1 VYALYVTHPEV
12 VIDPTIA
19 TPRWGLSSLGRSR
32 AERFAN
38 HPLVTHLTHLVSSTE
53 TKALELAAILAA
65 GCGAP
70 VDSGDKFDENDRRST
85 GFVLAARFEALADA
99 LFAHPDESAE
109 GWETARDAQR
119 RVVGAF
125 NDVLASHDVT
135 KPIGFAGHGAVG
147 TLLKCHLGGLAI
159 ARSED
164 QRRIGNPGGGNVFV
178 VRLSDRKLLTDWI
191 PMEDLPVT
199 IEGL

>member
-1 VYALYVTHPEV
+1 MYALYVTHPEV
-12 VIDPTIA
+12 VIDPNVA
-19 TPRWGLSSLGRSR
+19 TPRWGLSSVGRAR

-38 HPLVTHLTHLVSSTE
+38 HVLVRGLARLVSSTE
-53 TKALELAAILAA
+53 TKALELAAVLAA

-85 GFVLAARFEALADA
+85 GFVPSARFEALADA
-99 LFAHPDESAE
+99 MFAHPDESAE
-109 GWETARDAQR
+109 GWETARDAQH

-125 NDVLASHDVT
+125 NEVLARHDAT
-135 KPIGFAGHGAVG
+135 RPIGFTGHGAVG
-147 TLLKCHLGGLAI
+147 TLLKCHLGGLKI

-164 QRRIGNPGGGNVFV
+164 QRRIGHPGGGNVFV
-178 VRLSDRKLLTDWI
+178 VRLSDRKLMTDWI
-191 PMEDLPVT
+191 PMEDLPEK

>member
-19 TPRWGLSSLGRSR
+19 TPRWGLSSLGASR

-85 GFVLAARFEALADA
+85 GFVPSARFEALADA
-99 LFAHPDESAE
+99 MFAHPDESAE
-109 GWETARDAQR
+109 GWETARDAQK
-119 RVVGAF
+119 RVVAAF
-125 NDVLASHDVT
+125 NDVLAGHDVT

-147 TLLKCHLGGLAI
+147 TLLKCHLGGFTI

-199 IEGL
+199 IDGL

>member
-1 VYALYVTHPEV
+1 MYALYVTHPEV
-12 VIDPTIA
+12 VIDPKVA

-38 HPLVTHLTHLVSSTE
+38 HPLVRNLTRLVSSTE
-53 TKALELAAILAA
+53 TKALELAAILAG

-70 VDSGDKFDENDRRST
+70 VDSGDKLDENDRRST
-85 GFVLAARFEALADA
+85 GFVPSARFEALADA

-125 NDVLASHDVT
+125 DEVLAGHDAT
-135 KPIGFAGHGAVG
+135 EPIGFTGHGAVG
-147 TLLKCHLGGLAI
+147 TLLKCHLGGLTI

-178 VRLSDRKLLTDWI
+178 VRLGDRKLLTDWI
-191 PMEDLPVT
+191 AMEDLPET
-199 IEGL
+199 IDGL

>member
-1 VYALYVTHPEV
+1 MYALYVTHPEV
-12 VIDPTIA
+12 VIDPNVA
-19 TPRWGLSSLGRSR
+19 TPRWGLSSVGRAR

-38 HPLVTHLTHLVSSTE
+38 HVLVRGLTRLVSSTE
-53 TKALELAAILAA
+53 TKALELAAVLAA

-85 GFVLAARFEALADA
+85 GFVPSARFEALADA
-99 LFAHPDESAE
+99 MFAHPDESAE
-109 GWETARDAQR
+109 GWETARDAQH

-125 NDVLASHDVT
+125 NEVLAGHDAT
-135 KPIGFAGHGAVG
+135 KPIGFTGHGAVG
-147 TLLKCHLGGLAI
+147 TLLKCHLGGLKI

-164 QRRIGNPGGGNVFV
+164 QRRIGHPGGGNVFV
-178 VRLSDRKLLTDWI
+178 VRLSDRRLLTDWI
-191 PMEDLPVT
+191 PIDELPVR

>member
-1 VYALYVTHPEV
+1 MYALYVTHPEV
-12 VIDPTIA
+12 VIDPNVA
-19 TPRWGLSSLGRSR
+19 TPRWGLSSVGRAR

-38 HPLVTHLTHLVSSTE
+38 HVLVRGLTRLVSSTE
-53 TKALELAAILAA
+53 TKALELAAVLAA

-85 GFVLAARFEALADA
+85 GFVPSARFEALADA
-99 LFAHPDESAE
+99 MFAHPDESAE
-109 GWETARDAQR
+109 GWETARDAQH

-125 NDVLASHDVT
+125 NEVLAGHDAT
-135 KPIGFAGHGAVG
+135 RPIGFTGHGAVG
-147 TLLKCHLGGLAI
+147 TLLKCHLGGLKI

-164 QRRIGNPGGGNVFV
+164 QRRIGHPGGGNVFV
-178 VRLSDRKLLTDWI
+178 VRLSDRKLMTDWI
-191 PMEDLPVT
+191 PMEALPEG

>member
-1 VYALYVTHPEV
+1 MYALYVTHPEV
-12 VIDPTIA
+12 VIDPNVA
-19 TPRWGLSSLGRSR
+19 TPRWGLSSVGRAR

-38 HPLVTHLTHLVSSTE
+38 HVLVRGLTRLVSSTE
-53 TKALELAAILAA
+53 TKALELAAVLAA

-85 GFVLAARFEALADA
+85 GFVPSARFEALADA
-99 LFAHPDESAE
+99 MFAHPDESAE
-109 GWETARDAQR
+109 GWETARDAQH

-125 NDVLASHDVT
+125 NEVLAGHDAT
-135 KPIGFAGHGAVG
+135 KPIGFTGHGAVG
-147 TLLKCHLGGLAI
+147 TLLKCHLGGLKI

-164 QRRIGNPGGGNVFV
+164 QRRIGHPGGGNVFV
-178 VRLSDRKLLTDWI
+178 VRLSDRKLMTDWI
-191 PMEDLPVT
+191 PMEALPEG